1 MISYSRLDL
10 RMKSAMYTTMS
21 SKGRVSIPVEVRNML
36 RLNTGDGID
45 FVVFD
50 KNRVGLMLK
59 KGSVG
64 SLKGLVK
71 WTGKPMTLR
80 QMDEAI
86 ASEACR

>member
-1 MISYSRLDL
+1 
-10 RMKSAMYTTMS
+10 MKSAMYTTMS

>member
-1 MISYSRLDL
+1 MELA
-10 RMKSAMYTTMS
+10 KVT
-21 SKGRVSIPVEVRNML
+21 SKGQVTIPVEIRNML
-36 RLNTGDGID
+36 RLNTGDRID

-50 KNRVGLMLK
+50 KNRVELMPK

-71 WTGKPMTLR
+71 WSGKPMTLK

-86 ASEACR
+86 AGEVCR

>member
-1 MISYSRLDL
+1 
-10 RMKSAMYTTMS
+10 MYTTIS
-21 SKGRVSIPVEVRNML
+21 SKGQVTIPVEIRNML
-36 RLNTGDGID
+36 RLNTGDRVD

-50 KNRVGLMLK
+50 KNRVELMPK

-71 WTGKPMTLR
+71 WSGKPMTVK

-86 ASEACR
+86 AGEVCR

>member
-1 MISYSRLDL
+1 
-10 RMKSAMYTTMS
+10 MKSAMYTTMS

-71 WTGKPMTLR
+71 WADKPMTLR